1 MEGPRRKSVIITGAS
16 GGMGSAATEEMARR
30 GWRVIM
36 ACRNLEKADAVRRRI
51 LGAVPSAQLEIQEL
65 HLDSFASIRDF
76 AARMRK
82 EAPLDALFNNAGTL
96 PRRYSRTVEGYE
108 QTLGVNYL
116 GPWLLTRLMLPS
128 LGDDAGIVNMVSIS
142 AKAAAVDR
150 DFFKKGEKD
159 FHQLR
164 TYADTKLALI
174 YFSIAMA
181 QKSGRRVNMA
191 DPGIVDTEMI
201 RLGRWFDPL
210 TDIFFR
216 PFCNSP
222 ARGARPAVNALCSEC
237 NMQLFSG
244 NGRRDIPQRLID
256 RREDIEWL
264 WNETANDW
272 HGLRIPCCE
281 PPHLSLRTLGKVVAV
296 LMRYCAETGRRAKLA
311 ELFSFIET
319 TVRRPADLW
328 PEFWYHHAP
337 GPEDSPYFRDLFA
350 HFSGIWVPFT
360 EDPAGDHTVDSGNC
374 EQCSVYLAHFSNEI
388 IGFRGDWRRVE
399 VAPFLAGY
407 GSFEVRNRSL
417 GVRDEVEVHGS
428 FRLDDGKLE
437 FSADAPVEEIVL
449 AAGGVRETFR
459 HTAAAWIYF

>member
-1 MEGPRRKSVIITGAS
+1 MIITGAS

-96 PRRYSRTVEGYE
+96 PRRYSRTVEGFE

-150 DFFKKGEKD
+150 DFFEKGEKD

-222 ARGARPAVNALCSEC
+222 ARGARPAVNALCSKC

-264 WNETANDW
+264 WNETAAR
-272 HGLRIPCCE
+272 LE
-281 PPHLSLRTLGKVVAV
+281 K
-296 LMRYCAETGRRAKLA
+296 
-311 ELFSFIET
+311 
-319 TVRRPADLW
+319 
-328 PEFWYHHAP
+328 
-337 GPEDSPYFRDLFA
+337 YF
-350 HFSGIWVPFT
+350 
-360 EDPAGDHTVDSGNC
+360 
-374 EQCSVYLAHFSNEI
+374 
-388 IGFRGDWRRVE
+388 
-399 VAPFLAGY
+399 
-407 GSFEVRNRSL
+407 
-417 GVRDEVEVHGS
+417 
-428 FRLDDGKLE
+428 
-437 FSADAPVEEIVL
+437 
-449 AAGGVRETFR
+449 
-459 HTAAAWIYF
+459 

>member
-1 MEGPRRKSVIITGAS
+1 MEGPRRKSVIITGSS

-96 PRRYSRTVEGYE
+96 PRRYSRTVEGFE

-150 DFFKKGEKD
+150 DFFEKGEKD

-174 YFSIAMA
+174 YFSIALA
-181 QKSGRRVNMA
+181 KKSGRRVNMA

-222 ARGARPAVNALCSEC
+222 ARGARPAVNALCSDC

-244 NGRRDIPQRLID
+244 NGRRDIPQRLLD
-256 RREDIEWL
+256 RREDMEWL
-264 WNETANDW
+264 WNETAAR
-272 HGLRIPCCE
+272 LE
-281 PPHLSLRTLGKVVAV
+281 K
-296 LMRYCAETGRRAKLA
+296 
-311 ELFSFIET
+311 
-319 TVRRPADLW
+319 
-328 PEFWYHHAP
+328 
-337 GPEDSPYFRDLFA
+337 YF
-350 HFSGIWVPFT
+350 
-360 EDPAGDHTVDSGNC
+360 
-374 EQCSVYLAHFSNEI
+374 
-388 IGFRGDWRRVE
+388 
-399 VAPFLAGY
+399 
-407 GSFEVRNRSL
+407 
-417 GVRDEVEVHGS
+417 
-428 FRLDDGKLE
+428 
-437 FSADAPVEEIVL
+437 
-449 AAGGVRETFR
+449 
-459 HTAAAWIYF
+459 